1 MKGNQHKKMVF
12 QDNFIKHW
20 CCSAKNH
27 PEGWRWWKK
36 KNRKKTRQK
45 LKKELRDESN
55 EQRNNALWRKN
66 NNINYNPTGLYLN
79 TEGATN
85 IEGIKGISRE
95 DRTCYEELFCEARD
109 CGECDFY
116 EEDEE

>member
-20 CCSAKNH
+20 CCSARNH
-27 PEGWRWWKK
+27 PEGWHWWKK

-55 EQRNNALWRKN
+55 E
-66 NNINYNPTGLYLN
+66 
-79 TEGATN
+79 
-85 IEGIKGISRE
+85 
-95 DRTCYEELFCEARD
+95 
-109 CGECDFY
+109 
-116 EEDEE
+116 